1 MELCFGVEDV
11 PVGARGRCLERVE
24 ESLLLRTKSG
34 EQVGACLEPASG
46 GVDVD
51 VVGHGGARDGMSFE
65 AWKEYFFT
73 AF

>member
-24 ESLLLRTKSG
+24 ECLLLRTKSV

-51 VVGHGGARDGMSFE
+51 VVGHGGARDGMSFK